1 VGVITPTLAIKRHKR
16 GDRVYLAE
24 YKQVREGKKVRSV
37 FVRYLGP
44 EDEVKAGRKPK
55 GRVLDRLDM
64 KRSHRAGDVRLLWA
78 LAQDLGLVEEMDGIC
93 CGISRIDGPSPG
105 KYLTM
110 WAINRALDPE
120 SCTQLE
126 RWVATTDLPLLAGVD
141 PEVFDKDSFLG
152 SLDFVCR
159 EDAST
164 GGYVDHS
171 ASIDEAL
178 YRRWRQSHPL
188 AGGETVAYDLTS
200 VLFFGVTCP
209 LGERGYNTN
218 GSRRQQVNLAV
229 LVSKVDR
236 APITHFV
243 YNGSRNTS
251 STVKNLLARLKSTH
265 LTPGTLIWDRANV
278 SKAHVGNV
286 EQAGWK
292 LICGVPKTSKDA
304 RALVDG
310 TDVPLRPDTYIRRTG
325 AGHLYA
331 VRAKGP
337 LFGRKRSVVVYVNQE
352 RRARDLNERNNALA
366 EIGKELDDLAERG
379 KDWGEARLHTEI
391 GKIAGKW
398 DGYVSTRVKRKGD
411 GARVEWRYRS
421 RQMAQAERS
430 YGTYL
435 LLTTDESLTTEEAVK
450 AYLEKDF
457 VEKVFRMLKTTEELE
472 PVRHRLENRV
482 RAYMFVCMLAYR
494 LLAALRFR
502 IAEATGEDGSC
513 ERTSEL
519 LRDLRRVER
528 VEVGFGKEVKTWYLN
543 TTKAIEK
550 MLKKIGMKNLLKEE
564 VRLKV

>member
-1 VGVITPTLAIKRHKR
+1 MAIKRHKR
-16 GDRVYLAE
+16 GGRVYLAE
-24 YKQVREGKKVRSV
+24 YKQVREGKKVRSI
-37 FVRYLGP
+37 FLRYLGP
-44 EDEVKAGRKPK
+44 EDEVNAGRKPK
-55 GRVLDRLDM
+55 RRVLDKLDM
-64 KRSHRAGDVRLLWA
+64 KNSHRAGDVRLLWS
-78 LAQDLGLVEEMDGIC
+78 LARDLGIVEEIDRIC
-93 CGISRIDGPSPG
+93 CGESGIDGCSPG

-141 PEVFDKDSFLG
+141 PEACDKGTFLA

-159 EDAST
+159 EDIST
-164 GGYVDHS
+164 DSYVDHS
-171 ASIDEAL
+171 AAIDEAL
-178 YRRWRQSHPL
+178 YRRWRESHPL

-209 LGERGYNTN
+209 LGESGYNTS
-218 GSRRQQVNLAV
+218 GSRLQQVNLAV
-229 LVSKVDR
+229 LVSKLDR

-251 STVKNLLARLKSTH
+251 STVKNLLARLKGTSIK
-265 LTPGTLIWDRANV
+265 PGTLIWDRANV
-278 SKAHVGNV
+278 SKAHVRDV
-286 EQAGWK
+286 ELANWK

-304 RALVDG
+304 RALVED

-325 AGHLYA
+325 EGHLYA
-331 VRAKGP
+331 VRAKGA
-337 LFGRKRSVVVYVNQE
+337 LFGRKRSAVVYVNQE
-352 RRARDLNERNNALA
+352 RRARDINERNNALS
-366 EIGKELDDLAERG
+366 EIGKRLDDLAEQG
-379 KDWGEARLHTEI
+379 KDWGEARLHEAI
-391 GKIAGKW
+391 GKVVGKW
-398 DGYVSTRVKRKGD
+398 DGYVSARVTRTGS
-411 GARVEWRYRS
+411 GPRVEWHYKN

-502 IAEATGEDGSC
+502 IAEATGDDGSC

-519 LRDLRRVER
+519 LRGLQRVER

-543 TTKAIEK
+543 TSKSIETI
-550 MLKKIGMKNLLKEE
+550 LKKIGMEDLLKEE
-564 VRLKV
+564 VRSKM